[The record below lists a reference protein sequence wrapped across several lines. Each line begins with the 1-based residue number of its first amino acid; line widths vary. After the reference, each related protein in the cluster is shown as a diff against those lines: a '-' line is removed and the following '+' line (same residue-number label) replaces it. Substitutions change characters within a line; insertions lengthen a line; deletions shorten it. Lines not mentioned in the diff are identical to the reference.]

1 MFESSKLRSNAT
13 LTGIAQPV
21 IALIIYAIIWALYG
35 ITWALVGL
43 GVIFGIYAILSLAYL
58 FRTRNPWFFVTFIY
72 QVTIIF
78 GTFLAPRVGLYAIP
92 KDNFKPLVLLVVVEM
107 AVMIYIMVNKKLKW
121 RGWEV
126 LEMAA
131 RNINEATNGF
141 TDRPR
146 PLGKVNCTRSE
157 LVGFSDFLK
166 SKLIAFSIEET
177 DRIIIIPITMGDDY
191 RIPLGLSKNYSEDT
205 RVEFGIDG
213 NVSAQIAKKDY
224 LKYNEALAFDQLV
237 ESLGELFISFFE
249 QYQKGEEIRI
259 MYEIEKIKTH
269 PFN

>member
-1 MFESSKLRSNAT
+1 MFESSKLRSSAT
-13 LTGIAQPV
+13 ITGIAQPV

-58 FRTRNPWFFVTFIY
+58 FRTGNLWFSATFIY
-72 QVTIIF
+72 QVTVML
-78 GTFLAPRVGLYAIP
+78 GTLLAPRIGLYAIP
-92 KDNFKPLVLLVVVEM
+92 KDNFKPLVLLVVVEL
-107 AVMIYIMVNKKLKW
+107 AVMVYIMVNKKLKW

-131 RNINEATNGF
+131 RNVNEATNGF

-146 PLGKVNCTRSE
+146 PLGKISCTKSE
-157 LVGFSDFLK
+157 LSGFSDFLK
-166 SKLIAFSIEET
+166 NKLIAFPIEEN
-177 DRIIIIPITMGDDY
+177 DRFIIIPITMGDDY
-191 RIPLGLSKNYSEDT
+191 RIPLGFSKDYSEDT
-205 RVEFGIDG
+205 RIEIGLDG

-224 LKYNEALAFDQLV
+224 LKYKEALAFDQLV
-237 ESLGELFISFFE
+237 ESLGQLFISFFE